1 MIKLTR
7 VRTNPPIHENF
18 FGSKRIEVNLKLLKQ
33 KRDGELDK
41 KGEKKWNSSFWKES
55 KSQLLIE
62 SNNKCAYCETPT
74 RVVAYGDV
82 EHFRPKSIYWWLA
95 YSYENYLPS
104 CGACNQEYKK
114 DLFELEDKKN
124 QLPGIQLTP
133 AMSDAVLQ
141 GLAPTLTVD
150 PVDDTQ
156 GEKLK
161 DFTKELQKEK
171 ALLVN
176 PYFDDPSIY
185 FAYKPI
191 LENKEVVIIPTN
203 PKYERVIKICEDLFG
218 LNRKEL
224 LDLRFQRYCL
234 YMTLRHTLTDNAIS
248 ANTRLMSQNRLNEMV
263 ADKSAYAG
271 MVRYFDK
278 KKLRELPWDFN
289 ILSI

>member
-7 VRTNPPIHENF
+7 VRTHPPVHKNF

-41 KGEKKWNSSFWKES
+41 KGEKKWNSSFWKEA
-55 KSQLLIE
+55 KAQLLVE

-74 RVVAYGDV
+74 RVVTYGDV

-104 CGACNQEYKK
+104 CGTCNQEYKK
-114 DLFELEDKKN
+114 DLFELENKKN
-124 QLPGIQLTP
+124 QLAGIQITP
-133 AMSDAVLQ
+133 AISDAALQ
-141 GLAPTLTVD
+141 TLAPTLTVD
-150 PVDDTQ
+150 PVNDTQ
-156 GEKLK
+156 GKELK
-161 DFTKELQKEK
+161 NFTKELQKEK
-171 ALLVN
+171 ALLIN
-176 PYFDDPSIY
+176 PYFDDPSVY

-191 LENKEVVIIPTN
+191 VENKEVVIIPTKT
-203 PKYERVIKICEDLFG
+203 KYEKVIKICEDLFG

-234 YMTLRHTLTDNAIS
+234 YMTLRHTLTDTAIS
-248 ANTRLMSQNRLNEMV
+248 ANTRLMSQNRLNEMT

-271 MVRYFDK
+271 MVRYFDT
-278 KKLRELPWDFN
+278 KKLGELPWDYN

>member
-7 VRTNPPIHENF
+7 IRTHPPVHENF
-18 FGSKRIEVNLKLLKQ
+18 FGSKRVAVNLKLLKQ

-41 KGEKKWNSSFWKES
+41 KSAKKWNSSFWKEA
-55 KSQLLIE
+55 KVQLLIE

-82 EHFRPKSIYWWLA
+82 EHFRPKSVYWWLA

-114 DLFELEDKKN
+114 DLFELDDKTK
-124 QLPGIQLTP
+124 Q
-133 AMSDAVLQ
+133 LQ
-141 GLAPTLTVD
+141 GLQISTAMNDSVLESFAGTLTVD
-150 PVDDTQ
+150 TVDDNQ
-156 GEKLK
+156 GKKLK
-161 DFTKELQKEK
+161 DFLKEIKKEK

-191 LENKEVVIIPTN
+191 LENKEVVIVATK
-203 PKYERVIKICEDLFG
+203 PKYEKIIKACEDLFG
-218 LNRKEL
+218 LNRTEL
-224 LDLRFQRYCL
+224 LDLRFQQYCL
-234 YMTLRHTLTDNAIS
+234 YMTLRHTLADDAIS
-248 ANTRLMSQNRLNEMV
+248 ANTRIMSQNRLVEMT

-271 MVRYFDK
+271 MIRYFDK
-278 KKLRELPWDFN
+278 KTLNQLLWDFN